1 VAAHSQVFVVGAAIR
16 EPMSQTRI
24 ATVVA
29 GSGLQPRFEEQDRA
43 SQITARLIR
52 NGQAHHA
59 MRVEFPARFFNRL
72 ARTTKGKQGS
82 DDLSDADFRSAP
94 VISNPAATHVALG
107 DAADQLE
114 MSCILNHRLR
124 S

>member
-1 VAAHSQVFVVGAAIR
+1 VAAHLPVFVVGEAIH

-24 ATVVA
+24 AAVVA
-29 GSGLQPRFEEQDRA
+29 GSSLQPRFEEQDRA

-94 VISNPAATHVALG
+94 VISTPAATHVALG

-114 MSCILNHRLR
+114 MSGILNHRLR

>member
-1 VAAHSQVFVVGAAIR
+1 VAAHLQVFVVGAAIR

-59 MRVEFPARFFNRL
+59 MRVEFPARFFNLL

>member
-1 VAAHSQVFVVGAAIR
+1 VAAHLPVFVVGEAIH

-24 ATVVA
+24 AAVVA

-52 NGQAHHA
+52 NGQARHA

-72 ARTTKGKQGS
+72 ARTTTAKQGS

-114 MSCILNHRLR
+114 MSGILNHRLR

>member
-1 VAAHSQVFVVGAAIR
+1 MAAADAGTD
-16 EPMSQTRI
+16 SQT
-24 ATVVA
+24 
-29 GSGLQPRFEEQDRA
+29 QFEEQDRA
-43 SQITARLIR
+43 SQIAARLIR
-52 NGQAHHA
+52 NGQARHA
-59 MRVEFPARFFNRL
+59 MRVEFPARFFNRF
-72 ARTTKGKQGS
+72 AHTTTGKQGS

>member
-1 VAAHSQVFVVGAAIR
+1 MAAHLQVFVVGAAIR

-24 ATVVA
+24 AAVVA

-59 MRVEFPARFFNRL
+59 MRVEFPARFFNLL

-114 MSCILNHRLR
+114 MSCIFNHRLR

>member
-1 VAAHSQVFVVGAAIR
+1 VVGAAIR

-24 ATVVA
+24 AAVVV

-72 ARTTKGKQGS
+72 ARITKGKQGS
-82 DDLSDADFRSAP
+82 DDLSDPDFRSAP